1 MHHARPYAARVA
13 AYGFF
18 VVLSVVFTMATAL
31 SVADFVKILFPT
43 SEVAPAVPT
52 GSSPLS
58 DALQGLYEWLI
69 AFGPK
74 HALIYFSLLLLGL
87 YACKNIFGYLSLV
100 QISIVRARIVR
111 DLRSRMFNKV
121 LALPLAYFGT
131 HRRGDVLARFAG
143 DITEYDQSTLGSLQG
158 LISAVVSLVLYLA
171 MLFYISVRLT
181 LFVLLMLPVVALV
194 ISGIS
199 HRLRRESAVLQQRYS
214 FLMSLMEE
222 TIVGLK
228 VIKAYTAIGFSN
240 RRFQQASQGHARLR
254 TKVFRRVDLASP
266 VSDFAGNCVV
276 IGILLFGSSLVIGG
290 NKGITPDLFVSYIM
304 MFVLMIPPA
313 KELTTAV

>member
-43 SEVAPAVPT
+43 SEAAPAVPT

-131 HRRGDVLARFAG
+131 HRRLLV
-143 DITEYDQSTLGSLQG
+143 GSLK
-158 LISAVVSLVLYLA
+158 S
-171 MLFYISVRLT
+171 
-181 LFVLLMLPVVALV
+181 
-194 ISGIS
+194 
-199 HRLRRESAVLQQRYS
+199 
-214 FLMSLMEE
+214 
-222 TIVGLK
+222 
-228 VIKAYTAIGFSN
+228 
-240 RRFQQASQGHARLR
+240 
-254 TKVFRRVDLASP
+254 
-266 VSDFAGNCVV
+266 
-276 IGILLFGSSLVIGG
+276 
-290 NKGITPDLFVSYIM
+290 
-304 MFVLMIPPA
+304 
-313 KELTTAV
+313 